1 MYRGSDGFWYSGLT
15 IGKIGSMYT
24 SDLNNGRDWS
34 YSNGGSWKTDD
45 KTIKFVPLSTNSC
58 ILQKS
63 IVLAS
68 TGPTSSIRPDYLGT
82 FNMVQGEFS
91 AGRPVW
97 RNSKGKVLKIRNG
110 KTVFVVYDDLTST
123 KGGILSSSGP
133 TCPTDA
139 KAANSARYD
148 YHAWR
153 FWDGANKVEDQKITA
168 TSVN

>member
-97 RNSKGKVLKIRNG
+97 RNSKGKVLKIRPG
-110 KTVFVVYDDLTST
+110 KSTFSVYQDMTSSNRLVRS
-123 KGGILSSSGP
+123 GSGP
-133 TCPTDA
+133 TCPTDS
-139 KAANSARYD
+139 KARYSARFRLGWQFYD
-148 YHAWR
+148 GRKWV
-153 FWDGANKVEDQKITA
+153 DDNKISAV
-168 TSVN
+168 